1 MVEQGVPAL
10 LVPFINDEVENI
22 SPFSPSVLLLSTLIF
37 GTITSSVLFYFHS
50 PLSLSLSLSLFLTE
64 IFMYQCHQLI
74 RTWI

>member
-50 PLSLSLSLSLFLTE
+50 PLSLSLFLTE